1 MGFHLILKINQ
12 LLEMIMSFEICFK
25 TTRSEGRAS
34 GDKMKQTGPVL
45 TVLKVGDGCTVA
57 SCTVLSTSVLNVQ
70 KVPQ

>member
-1 MGFHLILKINQ
+1 MGFHLILKIIP

-34 GDKMKQTGPVL
+34 GDEMKQTGPVR
-45 TVLKVGDGCTVA
+45 TILKVGDDARWHLT
-57 SCTVLSTSVLNVQ
+57 LSSLLLCVQ